1 MLIGFVGSPC
11 SGKTTTAA
19 ALFSEL
25 KNAGEPVEFFPEYAR
40 EYIMRMRFSNGS
52 RDLSK
57 NDQLQIYWKQKEIE
71 NMYQTMSPNS
81 LTITDGS
88 TLNSYFY
95 GLEEKLELEEE
106 LERYDLIFFCRG
118 LKHTVSDDNRVHD
131 LDFSKKLDI
140 SMAQKIVSLP
150 PYISKKVHTLW
161 GTKEQRLQTAME
173 FLNNHENK

>member
-25 KNAGEPVEFFPEYAR
+25 KNVGQPVEFFPEYAR
-40 EYIMRMRFSNGS
+40 EYIMRMRFSSGS
-52 RDLSK
+52 RSLSK

-71 NMYQTMSPNS
+71 NMYKTMSPNS

-95 GLEEKLELEEE
+95 GLQEDLILEQE
-106 LERYDLIFFCRG
+106 LSRYDLIFFCRG
-118 LKHTVSDDNRVHD
+118 LKRSVSDDNRVHD
-131 LDFSKKLDI
+131 IDFSKKLDI
-140 SMAQKIVSLP
+140 SMAQKIASLP
-150 PYISKKVHTLW
+150 PFISERVHTLW
-161 GTKEQRLQTAME
+161 GTKEQRLQAALD
-173 FLNNHENK
+173 FLGNNEDS